1 MEGGEEFLEGGEFPQ
16 ISSSILFYDIKFA
29 RNQESE
35 QKQSVFP
42 GERSDFWTPN
52 WSLQLDSIIWGAQ
65 KPRNVG

>member
-1 MEGGEEFLEGGEFPQ
+1 MEGGQEFLEGGEFPQ

-42 GERSDFWTPN
+42 GERSDFAPN
-52 WSLQLDSIIWGAQ
+52 
-65 KPRNVG
+65 

>member
-1 MEGGEEFLEGGEFPQ
+1 MKRKGGVIRSIALNRRIDLVEGGGRNFSKEE

-42 GERSDFWTPN
+42 GERSDFAPN
-52 WSLQLDSIIWGAQ
+52 
-65 KPRNVG
+65 